1 MKRKKRILGV
11 LMIVAALIIMQLP
24 VSEADAATSASDFL
38 IEGGTLIKYRG
49 GDKKVTIPDT
59 VEVIGESAFEENRC
73 IEQVI
78 IPKSVKRIDPY
89 AFWWCDNLNTVTLG
103 TGLTEVGDYA
113 FAGCTGLTRITIPD
127 NIISIGI
134 NAFSDCVNLK
144 DITIPPETYYIHET
158 AFENCYQLKIHCEKG
173 SAADQY
179 AEWFYEH
186 QKEMGEYQDTSGY
199 DPSNPAVSTPRPSA
213 APPSAGETQLGESWV
228 VGNGAFVFADNTKF
242 HVYDGGA
249 YLKTETEPLA
259 GLMDDFTNGIPKFT
273 VVDGEVIADQAYYR
287 SGALRTVR
295 LPEGIKEIGQFAFA
309 RSSITR
315 LTVPE
320 GTADI
325 GYGAFYH
332 CDYLTDV
339 SLPESIMCVEPKA
352 FEYTAWVTDFMNGG
366 SQTEGSFLIEG
377 GVLVAYR
384 GDSDEVVIPE
394 GVRVIA
400 GEVFAG
406 HTEITAVEL
415 PYSLRVIGEGAFE
428 NCSALLDIWSGEGLE
443 EIKDRAFQNTAISRE
458 SFVLP
463 ATVKKLGVRA
473 FGDAELFFDEGM
485 VELTHETSAERLSN
499 VSCRVYPTGQS
510 GAKGVTVRGVEHA
523 AAFLEGA
530 ADSYTLTVTVPESAA
545 AMKKACVRAFGE
557 SMPEDMAVYDLTLT
571 DSSGIP
577 LTKLG
582 TQTLTVVLPV
592 PEQLK
597 GKNLKLLALDR
608 NGQAE
613 GLTVERVTLDGVESV
628 RFQVRHLSLFGLY
641 GAGLADADQELTEV
655 SVELN
660 SMSAAPQPAE
670 AVSRGRVKLKFMA
683 GGALLLTGLLV
694 LLTSITTIKTRGEK
708 RREKTAHTN

>member
-49 GDKKVTIPDT
+49 RDKKVTIPDT
-59 VEVIGESAFEENRC
+59 VEVIGESAFEENGSV
-73 IEQVI
+73 EQVI
-78 IPKSVKRIDPY
+78 IPKSVRRIEPY
-89 AFWWCDNLNTVTLG
+89 AFWWCDHLSTVALG
-103 TGLTEVGDYA
+103 SGLTEVGDYA
-113 FAGCTGLTRITIPD
+113 FAGCTGLTRITIP
-127 NIISIGI
+127 NNVTSIGI

-144 DITIPPETYYIHET
+144 DITIPPETYHIHET
-158 AFENCYQLKIHCEKG
+158 AFENCYQLKIHCEEG

-186 QKEMGEYQDTSGY
+186 QKEMH
-199 DPSNPAVSTPRPSA
+199 DPSNPAVSTPRPSVR
-213 APPSAGETQLGESWV
+213 PPSADETQLGESWV

-242 HVYDGGA
+242 HVYDGGD
-249 YLKTETEPLA
+249 YLRAETEPLA

-287 SGALRTVR
+287 NGRLRAVS

-315 LTVPE
+315 LVVPE
-320 GTADI
+320 GTVDI
-325 GYGAFYH
+325 GCGAFYH
-332 CDYLTDV
+332 CDYLEDV

-352 FEYTAWVTDFMNGG
+352 FEYTAWVTDFMDGD
-366 SQTEGSFLIEG
+366 SQPEGDFLIEG

-384 GDSDEVVIPE
+384 GESAEVVIPE

-428 NCSALLDIWSGEGLE
+428 NCTALLDIWSGEGLE

-458 SFVLP
+458 FFVLP
-463 ATVKKLGVRA
+463 SSVKKLGVRA
-473 FGDAELFFDEGM
+473 FGDAELFFDENM

-499 VSCRVYPTGQS
+499 VSYRVYPSGQS
-510 GAKGVTVRGVEHA
+510 GTKGVTVRGPEHA

-530 ADSYTLTVTVPESAA
+530 DHSYTLTVTAPESAA
-545 AMKKACVRAFGE
+545 AMKRACMRAFGE

-592 PEQLK
+592 PEQLR

-613 GLTVERVTLDGVESV
+613 GLTVERVTLEGVESV
-628 RFQVRHLSLFGLY
+628 RFRVRHLSLFGLY
-641 GAGLADADQELTEV
+641 GAGPADADQELREV

-660 SMSAAPQPAE
+660 SLSAAPQPAE
-670 AVSRGRVKLKFMA
+670 AVSGGRRKLKLLV
-683 GGALLLTGLLV
+683 GGTMFLTGLLV
-694 LLTSITTIKTRGEK
+694 LLASVMTRQ
-708 RREKTAHTN
+708 EKTEHTN